1 MRELLRDYFDG
12 GVSRRGFF
20 RHLVA
25 AGFTASAA
33 RSVLEAAE
41 SGGLEGAQPASSGA
55 YRQSGTGGDLLL
67 EQIKAAG
74 TKYLFANPGSVETPF
89 YDAMTDR
96 PEVQL
101 IMGLHEGVVIAMA
114 DGYNKVSQKP
124 ALVNVHAVAGTGQ
137 IGGQLFNA
145 NRDGSALVITAG
157 LNDTTTYSDD
167 LHLAPAAGSN
177 QVDINEQFTKLSW
190 EVRSGAS
197 AAVATRRAYKLAGTA
212 PGGPVYVAFSRA
224 AMAEEVTGEIWPAET
239 FLIDARPRPAADK
252 LERLARWLIEAE
264 RPAVI
269 FGDEISRT
277 NGQARAVELC
287 ELLGLVAATGQQA
300 FGNFPTF
307 HPQYV
312 GGLRA
317 SRPFPFGGHDVVVQF
332 GARDPGGGTV
342 PRQIRSPERYAAVGL
357 DTSMLGRTQPLDLAI
372 VADVSVALE
381 ELIDAV
387 QSLATKER
395 LATIREARLSVI
407 TPAVAE
413 ARAQREAASRENLS
427 ASPIHP
433 DRLDYE
439 LNKGIDPHAIVA
451 MENLTGP
458 TNFMRFG
465 FREDEKMRLRSNGTA
480 LGWGVG
486 AAIGAQLADPDRQV
500 VLSIGD
506 GSVMFSASGFWTMA
520 RYDIPVLT
528 VVWNNRNYQTVRRGF
543 HAYGGR
549 MAETGQYH
557 GMHLGD
563 PDIDFVGLAASQGV
577 KGQRVTSAGDLEA
590 AIRTGVEE
598 TRAGRPYLLEVV
610 ISTSGGGAESTWH
623 RKFSLAAQRRTA

>member
-1 MRELLRDYFDG
+1 MGIQRRAEPGQENRKEQLHNNRGTDGKRLLLRETHQVRVVSQEDPVPHRHRGSHNPLLKIALEENLQLLVQLRDQELAVLPAGINLSVRNGRG
-12 GVSRRGFF
+12 GV
-20 RHLVA
+20 VA
-25 AGFTASAA
+25 L
-33 RSVLEAAE
+33 RS
-41 SGGLEGAQPASSGA
+41 P
-55 YRQSGTGGDLLL
+55 
-67 EQIKAAG
+67 
-74 TKYLFANPGSVETPF
+74 
-89 YDAMTDR
+89 
-96 PEVQL
+96 
-101 IMGLHEGVVIAMA
+101 
-114 DGYNKVSQKP
+114 
-124 ALVNVHAVAGTGQ
+124 
-137 IGGQLFNA
+137 GQLAFPQGFPGLRIETVHPSPVA
-145 NRDGSALVITAG
+145 EDVGSALVITAG

-197 AAVATRRAYKLAGTA
+197 AAVATRRAFKLAGTA

-224 AMAEEVTGEIWPAET
+224 AMAEKVTGEIWPAET
-239 FLIDARPRPAADK
+239 FMIDARPRPATDK

-277 NGQARAVELC
+277 NAQGHAVELC
-287 ELLGLVAATGQQA
+287 ELLGLVAATGQQG

-381 ELIDAV
+381 ELTDAV

-395 LATIREARLSVI
+395 LATIREARLSAI

-577 KGQRVTSAGDLEA
+577 KGQRVTSAGDLEG

-623 RKFSLAAQRRTA
+623 RKFSLAAQRSTA